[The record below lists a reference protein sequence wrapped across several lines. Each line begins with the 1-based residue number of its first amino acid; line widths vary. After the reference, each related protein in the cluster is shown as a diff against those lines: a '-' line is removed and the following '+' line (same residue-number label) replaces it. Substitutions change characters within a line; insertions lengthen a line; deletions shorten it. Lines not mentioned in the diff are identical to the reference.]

1 MPHFLV
7 QCMNAVACLI
17 LDVTGTYRRSLR
29 LVGPI
34 DFVVEAKVFIGF
46 IHLTDI
52 RRIASVVSQLL
63 GISLAISLW
72 QQQRVTH
79 LDEVGQQFVLDIM
92 L

>member
-1 MPHFLV
+1 
-7 QCMNAVACLI
+7 MNAVACLI

-46 IHLTDI
+46 IHLTDVGS
-52 RRIASVVSQLL
+52 IALFVGQFL
-63 GISLAISLW
+63 GIVLAKSLW
-72 QQQRVTH
+72 QQQRVAN